1 MHLSTNL
8 EYPWLLQITDDELS
22 VLQMV
27 LRGDELT
34 EEDEER
40 ADKLSSTLDM
50 IREKAERT
58 RGRHRP
64 RRSRGRRRRPD
75 DADPE
80 LLLEDYDSND

>member
-34 EEDEER
+34 EEDEEK

-64 RRSRGRRRRPD
+64 RRPRGRRRRSD
-75 DADPE
+75 DGDPE